1 MRKIALAISLLGI
14 MAGCGV
20 NEEKTSAKIAHKK
33 WLISLNDTV
42 DSLSNVITEIN
53 EAVLQHSERIDSL
66 LALVDVVNEP
76 VLVEK
81 YTVAKGWINYDL
93 MQQGVFLRM
102 LEDNTLEL
110 KATSK
115 GHNFE
120 SIEIASSSDKA
131 VSDTV
136 KHDQAM
142 NYRVDGSNIVAFTG
156 KSVPALCKIVSDN
169 KDGVVKMTFVGK
181 SRKTI
186 ELTAKQ
192 KDMISTVYGLWS
204 EMTESNR
211 KQLMLPILSEKI
223 QLIQTKINASGVEKN
238 NE

>member
-20 NEEKTSAKIAHKK
+20 NEEKTSAKIAHEK

-42 DSLSNVITEIN
+42 DSLNNVITGIN